1 MGLVAWITVATANVS
16 SIKIGLKNSVPS
28 SEVQRH
34 IKKDDTTLTIKR
46 IGRCSFEVFGYGV
59 RLGIDQFLSNAKG

>member
-34 IKKDDTTLTIKR
+34 IKRTTPRLQLNVLVDAVSR
-46 IGRCSFEVFGYGV
+46 FLGMVFV
-59 RLGIDQFLSNAKG
+59 